1 MEPTFARDERTP
13 TLIASVS
20 RALTVLDCIGSAS
33 RPLSAKV
40 IARATALSLG
50 TTYNVLRTLAHS
62 NYVVQDADGFV
73 LGPAHPALAADG
85 GAVALAQGRAVLNG
99 IRDELRVAAYLSRYV
114 DGEIEMVDIVDGP
127 LSPRVDLWVG
137 LQDGAHATAFGKQ
150 ILAVL
155 DPAARRDYITRH
167 PLHELTPYT
176 ISSPR
181 EFLHR
186 LEARPA
192 VSVDDQEYA
201 LGFTCLAVPVAS
213 SSWLGALAISFPS
226 GSARE
231 NSARGNARTEYA
243 KVLQDGA
250 AQLAMVLGIHP
261 GPGQGQPFHVLK

>member
-1 MEPTFARDERTP
+1 
-13 TLIASVS
+13 
-20 RALTVLDCIGSAS
+20 
-33 RPLSAKV
+33 
-40 IARATALSLG
+40 
-50 TTYNVLRTLAHS
+50 
-62 NYVVQDADGFV
+62 
-73 LGPAHPALAADG
+73 
-85 GAVALAQGRAVLNG
+85 
-99 IRDELRVAAYLSRYV
+99 
-114 DGEIEMVDIVDGP
+114 MVDIVDGP

-176 ISSPR
+176 VSSPR

-226 GSARE
+226 GRARENSARE
-231 NSARGNARTEYA
+231 NSAREHSAREHSARENSAGYA
-243 KVLQDGA
+243 KVLQAGA
-250 AQLAMVLGIHP
+250 AQLSMVLGIHP
-261 GPGQGQPFHVLK
+261 GPSQGQPFHVLK